1 MANKTDENRNYAKEA
16 KKRMKGG
23 FWDSKLTEWDNL
35 RSAAEKEGRS
45 PDAEINSDKRALAM
59 QFYHPEQYRKEEEF
73 YARVVKLPRS
83 GETVTNPIKVLS
95 EEEGVD
101 KLPPEKQ
108 SQKILELAERYR
120 RMVER
125 YREDSKK

>member
-1 MANKTDENRNYAKEA
+1 MISDVKNTMKSQAYVARRKL
-16 KKRMKGG
+16 KRRV
-23 FWDSKLTEWDNL
+23 SVII
-35 RSAAEKEGRS
+35 
-45 PDAEINSDKRALAM
+45 AEINSDKRALAM

-73 YARVVKLPRS
+73 YARVVKLLRS

>member
-45 PDAEINSDKRALAM
+45 THSNFIRTVFLITKVQGLILIMLLKSLII
-59 QFYHPEQYRKEEEF
+59 
-73 YARVVKLPRS
+73 
-83 GETVTNPIKVLS
+83 TVTMPLF
-95 EEEGVD
+95 
-101 KLPPEKQ
+101 
-108 SQKILELAERYR
+108 
-120 RMVER
+120 
-125 YREDSKK
+125 